1 MSEAEFASLFQSHT
15 DSVANLLFGYFS
27 VTSAFLVA
35 SYLAAKSL
43 SRNLR
48 IVVIALYSVT
58 ALTIV
63 GYCNRHAAIV
73 VAIRDELIALDA
85 TWHTAVSEPSFI
97 LPTLN
102 NTIVVSM
109 LAIYAASIWYH
120 FHAGRGNEGDP

>member
-1 MSEAEFASLFQSHT
+1 MSEAELASLFQNHT

-35 SYLAAKSL
+35 SYLAAQSL
-43 SRNLR
+43 SRSLR
-48 IVVIALYSVT
+48 IVVLALYSVT

-63 GYCNRHAAIV
+63 GYCNRHATVA
-73 VAIRDELIALDA
+73 VAIREELRALGA

-97 LPTLN
+97 LPSLN

-120 FHAGRGNEGDP
+120 FHAAKRNNNDA